1 VWSAGVLSAL
11 QPGVAAACCVCQAA
25 SPRRARRHTHA
36 PAAAGIKEAGID
48 VRLCD
53 IGAAIQEVMES
64 HEVELDG
71 KTHQVCVCVCVCAC
85 VRA

>member
-1 VWSAGVLSAL
+1 MAFNPKFDPLLEAVK
-11 QPGVAAACCVCQAA
+11 AA
-25 SPRRARRHTHA
+25 TD
-36 PAAAGIKEAGID
+36 AGIREAGID

-71 KTHQVCVCVCVCAC
+71 KNFQVCPV
-85 VRA
+85 VRNEEVSKLNILLLCFKY